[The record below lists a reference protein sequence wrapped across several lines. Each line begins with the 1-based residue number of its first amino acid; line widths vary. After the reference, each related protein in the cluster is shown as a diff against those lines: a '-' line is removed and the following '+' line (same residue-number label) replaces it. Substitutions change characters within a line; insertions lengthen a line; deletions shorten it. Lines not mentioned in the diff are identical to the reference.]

1 MSTIYSVTQLNNEIK
16 ELLDTVPGYRNLL
29 VQGEISNYK
38 AHSSGHHYMSLK
50 DEGASINAV
59 MFRSDA
65 MRLKFRLENGMKVI
79 VRARVSSFPRTGQV
93 QLYISEVIPDG
104 AGALN
109 LAFEQLKKKL
119 QAEGL
124 FDPMYKKPIP
134 RMPRKIALVTSPT
147 GAAVRDMI
155 RILGRRWPLAAVT
168 LYPAQVQGQGAAD
181 SIARAI
187 GLANAIGEADVIL
200 CGRGGGSMED
210 LWAFNEEAVARAI
223 FASEIPVISAVGH
236 EPDVTIADFVADL
249 RAPTP
254 SGAAELAVPDRAEYA
269 LSLRTLDTRLHAAAH
284 KQIQHKQ
291 RTLEAL
297 QQRLETRNP
306 IRYIEEKRVML
317 DRTADRLFA
326 AFPAY
331 LAREEQKL
339 TLLRRRLLAAGRDV
353 VQRRRLRFTRTVAT
367 LDAISPLRVLARGY
381 AVANKGVRGAVITDA
396 SMLKTGDMLHIRFA
410 KGAARCRVTDI
421 EEEQNDGGKDI

>member
-1 MSTIYSVTQLNNEIK
+1 MSTVYSVTRLNNEIK
-16 ELLDTVPGYRNLL
+16 DLLDAVPGYRNLL

-38 AHSSGHHYMSLK
+38 AHSSGHHYMTLK

-65 MRLKFRLENGMKVI
+65 LRLKFRLENGMKVI

-104 AGALN
+104 AGALS
-109 LAFEQLKKKL
+109 LAFEQLKRKL

-124 FDPMYKKPIP
+124 FDPAHKKPIP
-134 RMPRKIALVTSPT
+134 TCPQRIALVTSPT

-155 RILGRRWPLAAVT
+155 RILGRRWPLAKVT
-168 LYPAQVQGQGAAD
+168 LYPAQVQGQGAAE
-181 SIARAI
+181 SIARALL
-187 GLANAIGEADVIL
+187 LANAVGEADVIL

-210 LWAFNEEAVARAI
+210 LWAFNEEVVARAI
-223 FASEIPVISAVGH
+223 YDSDIPVISAVGH

-269 LSLRTLDTRLHAAAH
+269 LSARTLDTRLRTAAH
-284 KQIQHKQ
+284 KQ
-291 RTLEAL
+291 L
-297 QQRLETRNP
+297 QIRRQRLTTLQERLELRTPAN
-306 IRYIEEKRVML
+306 YIAEKRLLL
-317 DRTADRLFA
+317 DQMTDRLCA
-326 AFPAY
+326 ALPAR
-331 LAREEQKL
+331 LTREEQKL
-339 TLLRRRLLAAGRDV
+339 TVLCQRLLTAG
-353 VQRRRLRFTRTVAT
+353 QGSLHKRRLRFAQTVAT

-381 AVANKGVRGAVITDA
+381 AVATRGKRGAVVTDA
-396 SMLKTGDMLHIRFA
+396 AALEVGDTLHIRFA
-410 KGAARCRVTDI
+410 KGAANCRVTDT
-421 EEEQNDGGKDI
+421 EEEA

>member
-1 MSTIYSVTQLNNEIK
+1 MSTVYSVTRLNNEIK
-16 ELLDTVPGYRNLL
+16 DLLDAVPGYRNLL

-38 AHSSGHHYMSLK
+38 AHSSGHHYMTLK
-50 DEGASINAV
+50 DEGAAINAV

-104 AGALN
+104 AGALS
-109 LAFEQLKKKL
+109 LAFEQLKRKL

-124 FDPMYKKPIP
+124 FDPAHKKPIP
-134 RMPRKIALVTSPT
+134 TCPQRIALVTSPT

-155 RILGRRWPLAAVT
+155 RILGRRWPLAKVT
-168 LYPAQVQGQGAAD
+168 LYPAQVQGQGAAE
-181 SIARAI
+181 SIAQAI
-187 GLANAIGEADVIL
+187 MLANAVGEADVIL

-210 LWAFNEEAVARAI
+210 LWAFNEEVVARAI
-223 FASEIPVISAVGH
+223 YDSDIPVISAVGH

-269 LSLRTLDTRLHAAAH
+269 LSVRTLDTRLRTAAH
-284 KQIQHKQ
+284 KQI
-291 RTLEAL
+291 EARR
-297 QQRLETRNP
+297 QRLTTLQERLELRTPAN
-306 IRYIEEKRVML
+306 YIAEKRLLL
-317 DRTADRLFA
+317 DQMTDRLCA
-326 AFPAY
+326 ALPAR
-331 LAREEQKL
+331 LTREEQKL
-339 TLLRRRLLAAGRDV
+339 TVLRQRLLTAG
-353 VQRRRLRFTRTVAT
+353 QGGLHKRRLRFAQTVAT

-381 AVANKGVRGAVITDA
+381 AVATRGKRGAVVTDA
-396 SMLKTGDMLHIRFA
+396 AALEAGDTLHIRFA
-410 KGAARCRVTDI
+410 KGAANCRVTDT
-421 EEEQNDGGKDI
+421 EEEA

>member
-168 LYPAQVQGQGAAD
+168 LYPAQVQGQGAAE

-284 KQIQHKQ
+284 KQIQQ
-291 RTLEAL
+291 RQQQFHAL

-306 IRYIEEKRVML
+306 TRYIAEKRVLL
-317 DRTADRLFA
+317 DRTADRLLA

-339 TLLRRRLLAAGRDV
+339 TLLRRRCWRQDGTACSAAVCALPERW
-353 VQRRRLRFTRTVAT
+353 RRWTPSARCACSRAATPWRTKAC
-367 LDAISPLRVLARGY
+367 
-381 AVANKGVRGAVITDA
+381 
-396 SMLKTGDMLHIRFA
+396 
-410 KGAARCRVTDI
+410 AARSSRMRPC
-421 EEEQNDGGKDI
+421 

>member
-1 MSTIYSVTQLNNEIK
+1 MSTVYSVTRLNNEIK
-16 ELLDTVPGYRNLL
+16 DLLDAVPGYRNLL

-38 AHSSGHHYMSLK
+38 AHSSGHHYMTLK

-65 MRLKFRLENGMKVI
+65 LRLKFRLENGMKVI

-109 LAFEQLKKKL
+109 LAFEQLKRKL

-124 FDPMYKKPIP
+124 FDPAHKKPIP
-134 RMPRKIALVTSPT
+134 TCPQRIALVTSPT

-155 RILGRRWPLAAVT
+155 RILGRRWPLAKVT
-168 LYPAQVQGQGAAD
+168 LYPAQVQGQGAAE
-181 SIARAI
+181 SIARALL
-187 GLANAIGEADVIL
+187 LANAVGEADVIL

-210 LWAFNEEAVARAI
+210 LWAFNEEVVARAI
-223 FASEIPVISAVGH
+223 YDSDIPVISAVGH

-269 LSLRTLDTRLHAAAH
+269 LSVRTLDTRLRTAAH
-284 KQIQHKQ
+284 KQ
-291 RTLEAL
+291 L
-297 QQRLETRNP
+297 QIRRQRLTTLQERLELRTPAN
-306 IRYIEEKRVML
+306 YIAEKRLLL
-317 DRTADRLFA
+317 DQMADRLCA
-326 AFPAY
+326 ALPAR
-331 LAREEQKL
+331 LTREEQKL
-339 TLLRRRLLAAGRDV
+339 AVLRQRLLSAG
-353 VQRRRLRFTRTVAT
+353 QGGLHKRRLRFAQTVAT

-381 AVANKGVRGAVITDA
+381 AVATKGKRGAVVTDA
-396 SMLKTGDMLHIRFA
+396 AALEAGDTLHIRFA
-410 KGAARCRVTDI
+410 KGAANCRVTDT
-421 EEEQNDGGKDI
+421 EEEA

>member
-1 MSTIYSVTQLNNEIK
+1 MSTVYSVTRLNNEIK
-16 ELLDTVPGYRNLL
+16 DLLDAVPGYRNLL

-38 AHSSGHHYMSLK
+38 AHSSGHHYMTLK

-109 LAFEQLKKKL
+109 LAFEQLKSKL

-124 FDPMYKKPIP
+124 FDLVHKKPIP
-134 RMPRKIALVTSPT
+134 TCPQRIALVTSPT

-155 RILGRRWPLAAVT
+155 RILGRRWPLAKVT
-168 LYPAQVQGQGAAD
+168 LYPAQVQGQGAAE
-181 SIARAI
+181 SIAQAVM
-187 GLANAIGEADVIL
+187 LANAIGEADVIL
-200 CGRGGGSMED
+200 CGRGGGSMEN
-210 LWAFNEEAVARAI
+210 LWAFNEEVVARAI
-223 FASEIPVISAVGH
+223 YDSDIPVISAVGH

-269 LSLRTLDTRLHAAAH
+269 LSVRTLDTRLRTAAH
-284 KQIQHKQ
+284 KQ
-291 RTLEAL
+291 L
-297 QQRLETRNP
+297 QIRRQRLTTLQERLELRTPAN
-306 IRYIEEKRVML
+306 YIAEKRLLL
-317 DRTADRLFA
+317 DQMADRLCA
-326 AFPAY
+326 ALPAR
-331 LAREEQKL
+331 LTREEQKL
-339 TLLRRRLLAAGRDV
+339 AVLRQRLLSAG
-353 VQRRRLRFTRTVAT
+353 QGGLHKRRLRFAQTVAT

-381 AVANKGVRGAVITDA
+381 AVATKGKRGAVVTDA
-396 SMLKTGDMLHIRFA
+396 AALKEGDTLHIRFA
-410 KGAARCRVTDI
+410 KGAADCRVTDT
-421 EEEQNDGGKDI
+421 EEEA

>member
-1 MSTIYSVTQLNNEIK
+1 MSTVYSVTRLNNEIK
-16 ELLDTVPGYRNLL
+16 DLLDAVPGYRNLL

-38 AHSSGHHYMSLK
+38 AHSSGHHYMTLK

-65 MRLKFRLENGMKVI
+65 LRLKFRLENGMKVI

-109 LAFEQLKKKL
+109 LAFEQLKRKL

-124 FDPMYKKPIP
+124 FDPAHKKPIP
-134 RMPRKIALVTSPT
+134 ACPQRIALVTSPT

-155 RILGRRWPLAAVT
+155 RILGRRWPLAKVT
-168 LYPAQVQGQGAAD
+168 LYPAQVQGQGAAE
-181 SIARAI
+181 SIARALM
-187 GLANAIGEADVIL
+187 LANAVGEADVIL

-210 LWAFNEEAVARAI
+210 LWAFNEEVVARAI
-223 FASEIPVISAVGH
+223 YDSDIPVISAVGH

-269 LSLRTLDTRLHAAAH
+269 LSVRTLDTRLRTAAH
-284 KQIQHKQ
+284 KQIEARRQ
-291 RTLEAL
+291 RLTAL
-297 QQRLETRNP
+297 QERLELRTPAN
-306 IRYIEEKRVML
+306 YIAEKRLLL
-317 DRTADRLFA
+317 DQMTDRLCA
-326 AFPAY
+326 ALPAR
-331 LAREEQKL
+331 LTREEQKL
-339 TLLRRRLLAAGRDV
+339 TVLRQRLLTAG
-353 VQRRRLRFTRTVAT
+353 QGGLHKRRLRFAQTVAT

-381 AVANKGVRGAVITDA
+381 AVATRGKRGAVVTDA
-396 SMLKTGDMLHIRFA
+396 AALKAGDTLHIRFA
-410 KGAARCRVTDI
+410 KGAANCRVTDT
-421 EEEQNDGGKDI
+421 EEEA

>member
-1 MSTIYSVTQLNNEIK
+1 MSTVYSVTRLNNEIK
-16 ELLDTVPGYRNLL
+16 DLLDAVPGYRNLL

-38 AHSSGHHYMSLK
+38 AHSSGHHYMTLK

-65 MRLKFRLENGMKVI
+65 LRLKFRLENGMKVI

-109 LAFEQLKKKL
+109 LAFEQLKRKL

-124 FDPMYKKPIP
+124 FDPAHKKPIP
-134 RMPRKIALVTSPT
+134 TCPQRIALVTSPT

-155 RILGRRWPLAAVT
+155 RILGRRWPLAKVT
-168 LYPAQVQGQGAAD
+168 LYPAQVQGQGAAE
-181 SIARAI
+181 SIARALL
-187 GLANAIGEADVIL
+187 LANAVGEADVIL

-210 LWAFNEEAVARAI
+210 LWAFNEEVVARAI
-223 FASEIPVISAVGH
+223 YDSDIPVISAVGH

-269 LSLRTLDTRLHAAAH
+269 LSVRTLDTRLRTAAH
-284 KQIQHKQ
+284 KQIEVW
-291 RTLEAL
+291 R
-297 QQRLETRNP
+297 QRLTTLQERLELRTPAN
-306 IRYIEEKRVML
+306 YIAEKRLLL
-317 DRTADRLFA
+317 DQMTDRLCA
-326 AFPAY
+326 ALPAR
-331 LAREEQKL
+331 LTREEQKL
-339 TLLRRRLLAAGRDV
+339 TVLRQRLLTAG
-353 VQRRRLRFTRTVAT
+353 QGGLHKRRLRFAQTVAT

-381 AVANKGVRGAVITDA
+381 AVATRGKRGAVVTDA
-396 SMLKTGDMLHIRFA
+396 ATLKAGDTLHIRFA
-410 KGAARCRVTDI
+410 KGAANCRVTDT
-421 EEEQNDGGKDI
+421 EEEA

>member
-1 MSTIYSVTQLNNEIK
+1 MSTVYSVTRLNNEIK
-16 ELLDTVPGYRNLL
+16 DLLDAVPGYRNLL

-38 AHSSGHHYMSLK
+38 AHSSGHHYMTLK

-104 AGALN
+104 AGALS
-109 LAFEQLKKKL
+109 LAFEQLKRKL

-124 FDPMYKKPIP
+124 FDPAHKKPIP
-134 RMPRKIALVTSPT
+134 ACPQRIALVTSPT

-155 RILGRRWPLAAVT
+155 RILGRRWPLAKVT
-168 LYPAQVQGQGAAD
+168 LYPAQVQGRGAAE
-181 SIARAI
+181 SIARALL
-187 GLANAIGEADVIL
+187 LANAVGEADVIL

-210 LWAFNEEAVARAI
+210 QWAFNEEVVARAI
-223 FASEIPVISAVGH
+223 YDSDIPVISAVGH

-269 LSLRTLDTRLHAAAH
+269 LSVRTLDTRLRTAAH
-284 KQIQHKQ
+284 KQIEARRQ
-291 RTLEAL
+291 RLTAL
-297 QQRLETRNP
+297 QERLELRTPAN
-306 IRYIEEKRVML
+306 YIAEKRLLL
-317 DRTADRLFA
+317 DQMTDRLCA
-326 AFPAY
+326 ALPAR
-331 LAREEQKL
+331 LVREEQKL
-339 TLLRRRLLAAGRDV
+339 TVLRQRLLTAG
-353 VQRRRLRFTRTVAT
+353 QGGLHKRRLRFAQTVAT

-381 AVANKGVRGAVITDA
+381 AVATRGKRGAVVTDA
-396 SMLKTGDMLHIRFA
+396 AALKAGDTLHIRFA
-410 KGAARCRVTDI
+410 KGAANCRVTDT
-421 EEEQNDGGKDI
+421 EEEA

>member
-1 MSTIYSVTQLNNEIK
+1 MSTVYSVTRLNNEIK
-16 ELLDTVPGYRNLL
+16 DLLDAVPGYRNLL

-38 AHSSGHHYMSLK
+38 AHSSGHHYMTLK
-50 DEGASINAV
+50 DEGAAINAV

-65 MRLKFRLENGMKVI
+65 LRLKFRLENGMKVI

-109 LAFEQLKKKL
+109 LAFEQLKSKL

-124 FDPMYKKPIP
+124 FDPAHKKPIP
-134 RMPRKIALVTSPT
+134 SCPQRIALVTSPT

-155 RILGRRWPLAAVT
+155 RILGRRWPLAKVT
-168 LYPAQVQGQGAAD
+168 LYPAQVQGQGAAE
-181 SIARAI
+181 SIAQAI
-187 GLANAIGEADVIL
+187 MLANAIGEADVIL

-210 LWAFNEEAVARAI
+210 LWAFNEEVVARAI
-223 FASEIPVISAVGH
+223 YDSDIPVISAVGH

-269 LSLRTLDTRLHAAAH
+269 LSVRTLDTRLRTAAH
-284 KQIQHKQ
+284 KQIEVW
-291 RTLEAL
+291 R
-297 QQRLETRNP
+297 QRLTTLQERLELRTPAN
-306 IRYIEEKRVML
+306 YIAEKRLLL
-317 DRTADRLFA
+317 DQMTDRLCA
-326 AFPAY
+326 ALPAR
-331 LAREEQKL
+331 LVREEQKL
-339 TLLRRRLLAAGRDV
+339 TVLRQRLLTAG
-353 VQRRRLRFTRTVAT
+353 QGGLHKRRLRFAQTVAT

-381 AVANKGVRGAVITDA
+381 AVATRGKRGAVVTDA
-396 SMLKTGDMLHIRFA
+396 AALEAGDTLHIRFA
-410 KGAARCRVTDI
+410 KGAANCRVTDT
-421 EEEQNDGGKDI
+421 EEEA

>member
-16 ELLDTVPGYRNLL
+16 ELLDTVPGYSNLL

-50 DEGASINAV
+50 DENASINAV
-59 MFRSDA
+59 MFRSNA

-104 AGALN
+104 AGTLN
-109 LAFEQLKKKL
+109 LAFEQLKAKL

-124 FDPMYKKPIP
+124 FGQMYKKPIP
-134 RMPRKIALVTSPT
+134 RIPRKIALVTSPT

-210 LWAFNEEAVARAI
+210 LWAFNEGSGRA
-223 FASEIPVISAVGH
+223 G
-236 EPDVTIADFVADL
+236 DFCV
-249 RAPTP
+249 
-254 SGAAELAVPDRAEYA
+254 
-269 LSLRTLDTRLHAAAH
+269 
-284 KQIQHKQ
+284 
-291 RTLEAL
+291 
-297 QQRLETRNP
+297 RNSDYFGSWP
-306 IRYIEEKRVML
+306 
-317 DRTADRLFA
+317 
-326 AFPAY
+326 
-331 LAREEQKL
+331 
-339 TLLRRRLLAAGRDV
+339 
-353 VQRRRLRFTRTVAT
+353 
-367 LDAISPLRVLARGY
+367 
-381 AVANKGVRGAVITDA
+381 
-396 SMLKTGDMLHIRFA
+396 
-410 KGAARCRVTDI
+410 
-421 EEEQNDGGKDI
+421 

>member
-1 MSTIYSVTQLNNEIK
+1 MSTVYSVTRLNNEIK
-16 ELLDTVPGYRNLL
+16 DLLDAVPGYRNLL

-38 AHSSGHHYMSLK
+38 AHSSGHHYMTLK

-65 MRLKFRLENGMKVI
+65 LRLKFRLENGMKVI

-109 LAFEQLKKKL
+109 LAFEQLKRKL

-124 FDPMYKKPIP
+124 FDPAHKKPIP
-134 RMPRKIALVTSPT
+134 TCPQRIALVTSPT

-155 RILGRRWPLAAVT
+155 RILGRRWPLAKVT
-168 LYPAQVQGQGAAD
+168 LYPAQVQGQGAAE
-181 SIARAI
+181 SIARALM
-187 GLANAIGEADVIL
+187 LANAVGEADVIL

-210 LWAFNEEAVARAI
+210 LWAFNEEVVARAI
-223 FASEIPVISAVGH
+223 YDSDIPVISAVGH

-269 LSLRTLDTRLHAAAH
+269 LSVRTLDTRLRTAAH
-284 KQIQHKQ
+284 KQIEVW
-291 RTLEAL
+291 R
-297 QQRLETRNP
+297 QRLTTLQERLELRTPAN
-306 IRYIEEKRVML
+306 YIAEKRLLL
-317 DRTADRLFA
+317 DQMTDRLCA
-326 AFPAY
+326 ALPAR
-331 LAREEQKL
+331 LTREEQKL
-339 TLLRRRLLAAGRDV
+339 TVLRQRLLTAG
-353 VQRRRLRFTRTVAT
+353 QGGLHRRRLRFAQTVAT

-381 AVANKGVRGAVITDA
+381 AVATRGKRGAVVTDA
-396 SMLKTGDMLHIRFA
+396 AALEAGDTLHIRFA
-410 KGAARCRVTDI
+410 KGAANCRVTDT
-421 EEEQNDGGKDI
+421 EEEA

>member
-1 MSTIYSVTQLNNEIK
+1 MSTVYSVTRLNNEIK
-16 ELLDTVPGYRNLL
+16 DLLDAVPGYRNLL

-38 AHSSGHHYMSLK
+38 AHSSGHHYMTLK

-124 FDPMYKKPIP
+124 FDPAHKKPIP
-134 RMPRKIALVTSPT
+134 SCPQRIALVTSPT

-155 RILGRRWPLAAVT
+155 RILGRRWPLAKVT
-168 LYPAQVQGQGAAD
+168 LYPAQVQGQGAAE
-181 SIARAI
+181 SIARALM
-187 GLANAIGEADVIL
+187 LANAIGEADVIL

-210 LWAFNEEAVARAI
+210 LWAFNEEIVARAI
-223 FASEIPVISAVGH
+223 YDSAIPVISAVGH
-236 EPDVTIADFVADL
+236 EPDVTIADFAADL

-269 LSLRTLDTRLHAAAH
+269 LSVRTLDTRLRTAAH
-284 KQIQHKQ
+284 KQLQIRHQ
-291 RTLEAL
+291 RLTAL
-297 QQRLETRNP
+297 QERLELRTP
-306 IRYIEEKRVML
+306 AKYIAEKRLLL
-317 DRTADRLFA
+317 DQMADRLCA
-326 AFPAY
+326 ALPAR
-331 LAREEQKL
+331 LTREEQKL
-339 TLLRRRLLAAGRDV
+339 TVLRQRLLAAG
-353 VQRRRLRFTRTVAT
+353 QGGLHRRRLRFAQTVAT

-381 AVANKGVRGAVITDA
+381 AVATKGRRGAVVTDA
-396 SMLKTGDMLHIRFA
+396 AALKAGDTLHIRFA
-410 KGAARCRVTDI
+410 KGAANCRVTDT
-421 EEEQNDGGKDI
+421 EEEA